1 MSRGRQLLFGSV
13 KLRRDL
19 AANWTSV
26 NPVLGEGE
34 PGLEKDASPPRMKIG
49 DGVTSWTG
57 LEYVNMEGPAG
68 APGSPTSYVTG
79 RSGSK
84 LLAAHAL
91 LYRAFGYNNGV
102 FSTPTIGRV
111 LVLGDSM
118 ANTMWSIWAGDFS
131 KRMGGLVPNATP
143 VASNSG
149 YTLAGNSL
157 SLLTGTAP
165 LTSNAYEY
173 GPRGQ
178 YYALASGADT
188 TWGSG
193 GANPIF
199 QATRV
204 WYIKEPGA
212 GHLKADIGG
221 VNVADVDASAG
232 SIQFGSLS
240 LTNAATTATALRL
253 YTTGGPV
260 KVINVHACTT
270 AAPGLW
276 YFNEALGGL
285 SLGLAM
291 SQATGR
297 AILAGMIAD
306 IKPHLIL
313 IEEKENITFASD
325 GLSTTFASELAVRS
339 DIIDANKPKS
349 CDVVFSSSNA
359 YTQRAQLDP
368 NQQAAAVANRATL
381 AAHCATRNY
390 LYFDGYEA
398 LGEDA
403 VLVEAL
409 YGSVMPLEANFRGV
423 HVTGNSYAVGDVV
436 SNSGPTYRCFS
447 ATSNAPPNASFFTL
461 WGAAY
466 SAGTTYHQHDVVT
479 SGIYSW
485 SYINGTP
492 SAGNAPPTAPT
503 DSNAYW
509 QMLDGFSLDG
519 THTTKAG
526 DVYRVGL
533 FNAMTGIEASPYGYV
548 SGPLNETGSPSKLMG
563 GSVFSYGK
571 AAQEV
576 KFYST
581 APTSAQEW
589 IVAFPQA
596 LRLVET
602 ISGKV
607 VAQFSRFGSNLVTN
621 LAQHA
626 SYIGGMIALDGDG
639 SGVDATA
646 GKTILDAGAV
656 GSQTGVRVRR
666 RTTGSTTV
674 AGNIDAS
681 GIKREAMAVA
691 SLPAAATN
699 TDVSFIV
706 TDANATTFNSI
717 VAGGGANRVKVTS
730 DGTNW
735 RIG

>member
-1 MSRGRQLLFGSV
+1 MSRNLLFGHTAV
-13 KLRRDL
+13 RRDTDANFTL
-19 AANWTSV
+19 A
-26 NPVLGEGE
+26 NPILRDGEMVFVRGY
-34 PGLEKDASPPRMKIG
+34 PPRFKVG
-49 DGVTSWTG
+49 DGSTRYADLDFVGT
-57 LEYVNMEGPAG
+57 EGATG
-68 APGSPTSYVTG
+68 APGEPTSYVTG
-79 RSGSK
+79 RTGSK

-91 LYRAFGYNNGV
+91 LYRAFGYASGV
-102 FSTPTIGRV
+102 FTTPTIGRV

-118 ANTMWSIWAGDFS
+118 ANTMWSVWAGDFS

-143 VASNSG
+143 VAGNAG
-149 YTLAGNSL
+149 YTLAGGKL
-157 SLLTGTAP
+157 SLLTGTAT

-188 TWGSG
+188 TWGTG
-193 GANPIF
+193 GSPAIF
-199 QATRV
+199 QTGRI

-212 GHLKADIGG
+212 GRLKVDVGG
-221 VNVADVDASAG
+221 VNIFDDSASAA
-232 SIQFGSLS
+232 SIEFASLS
-240 LTNAATTATALRL
+240 LTNAATTGTALRI
-253 YTTGGPV
+253 YTSGGPV
-260 KVINVHACTT
+260 KLIEPYVCQTT
-270 AAPGLW
+270 APGLW

-291 SQATGR
+291 SQASGR
-297 AILAGMIAD
+297 AILGAMIAD

-359 YTQRAQLDP
+359 YVQRTQLDP
-368 NQQAAAVANRATL
+368 SQQAAAVANRATL
-381 AAHCATRNY
+381 AAHCAERDY

-403 VLVEAL
+403 VLVDAL
-409 YGSVMPLEANFRGV
+409 YGSVMPLVANFRGV
-423 HVTGNSYAVGDVV
+423 HAIGNSYAVGDVV
-436 SNSGPTYRCFS
+436 SNSGPTYRCHT
-447 ATSNAPPNASFFTL
+447 ATSNAPPNASFFTA
-461 WGAAY
+461 WGAPY
-466 SAGTTYHQHDVVT
+466 NAGTTYRQHDVVT
-479 SGIYSW
+479 SGIYFW
-485 SYINGTP
+485 SYINATP

-503 DSNAYW
+503 DYNTYW

-548 SGPLNETGSPSKLMG
+548 SGPLNETGSPSRIMG

-571 AAQEV
+571 TAQEV
-576 KFYST
+576 KIRSE
-581 APTSAQEW
+581 APTNAQVWRMDWPQKLEGWSISAGKMLF
-589 IVAFPQA
+589 AF
-596 LRLVET
+596 
-602 ISGKV
+602 S
-607 VAQFSRFGSNLVTN
+607 QFGVNTGTN
-621 LAQHA
+621 LAQFA
-626 SYIGGMIALDGDG
+626 SYLGGMITLDGDG
-639 SGVDATA
+639 SMSDATH

-656 GSQTGVRVRR
+656 GSLTGVRVRR
-666 RTTGSTTV
+666 RTSGNTTV

-681 GIKREAMAVA
+681 GIKREAMTVA

-706 TDANATTFNSI
+706 TDANATTFNGI